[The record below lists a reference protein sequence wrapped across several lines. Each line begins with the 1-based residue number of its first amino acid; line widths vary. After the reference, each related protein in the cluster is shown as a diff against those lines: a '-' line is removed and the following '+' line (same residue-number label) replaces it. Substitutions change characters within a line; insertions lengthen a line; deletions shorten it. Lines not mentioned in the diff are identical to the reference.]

1 MCYSFDTRCAYNGS
15 YLCVCL
21 WVLYDYCWYN
31 IDMYA
36 SDLTHKKRAAAIYK
50 NSQLQKEWFASG
62 GTIRIL
68 GQKGGNDYSYMTQL
82 EEGCVQDECWKLYVP
97 LNAQAGNSSEPLD
110 LGNIQQMNLGATDAT
125 GNSIIYDA
133 GYGQATPH
141 LLGGI
146 PVIDDGSIRIPMV
159 ERNFFFNGI
168 DYGASSNIYWNTNG
182 AITFGPIGDPH
193 VVSLSAGSVPAV
205 LIGNYDRLT
214 SKFYYSNYNISNNRF
229 GITKVVVF
237 LADYYTDTT
246 GLDVGQY
253 QIRFIKEFQGAQ
265 RQWIEVTVIR
275 APPSP
280 GYSNNPTVTYI
291 SGTQKDA
298 AGNTI
303 NQDSNGLPIDSTK
316 NSPWDITNGT
326 AFLNL
331 LGNKFSTAHPPTGT
345 TILYNSDRE
354 GKYWNASVGSHLN
367 YY

>member
-1 MCYSFDTRCAYNGS
+1 
-15 YLCVCL
+15 
-21 WVLYDYCWYN
+21 
-31 IDMYA
+31 MYA

-97 LNAQAGNSSEPLD
+97 ISAQKGNSSEPLD
-110 LGNIQQMNLGATDAT
+110 LISMTQIDLGATDAL
-125 GNSIIYDA
+125 GNSVIYDA

-141 LLGGI
+141 LLGGVFI
-146 PVIDDGSIRIPMV
+146 IDDGSIRIPMV
-159 ERNFFFNGI
+159 KQNFFFNGI
-168 DYGASSNIYWNTNG
+168 DYGAVSNIFWNTNG
-182 AITFGPIGDPH
+182 AITFGEIGDPH
-193 VVSLSAGSVPAV
+193 IVSLSAGNIPAV

-214 SKFYYSNYNISNNRF
+214 SRFYYSNYNIAQNKFRV
-229 GITKVVVF
+229 TKIVVM
-237 LADYYTDTT
+237 LGDYYTDTT
-246 GLDVGQY
+246 ALDVAKY
-253 QIRFIKEFQGAQ
+253 QIRFIREFNGAQ
-265 RQWIEVTVIR
+265 RQWIEVNVIS

-280 GYSNNPTVTYI
+280 GYSNNPTVSYI
-291 SGTQKDA
+291 SGTQKDS
-298 AGNTI
+298 GGYTI

-326 AFLNL
+326 TFLNT
-331 LGNKFSTAHPPTGT
+331 LGNTYSTAHPPAGT

-354 GKYWNASVGSHLN
+354 GRNWGATVNAFFN